1 MMTWK
6 GSPVVDHAVV
16 AEAGLD
22 QNGDTFAAERAV
34 GDTDLLCDLG
44 ATYPLDGFSA
54 DPRDL
59 LGFYKGIH
67 SAEDDDLDEDDADDD
82 DDQDDFIPDDAD
94 DLDDDEEEDDDEDD
108 DDDSD

>member
-16 AEAGLD
+16 AGAGLGQD
-22 QNGDTFAAERAV
+22 GDTFAAERAV
-34 GDTDLLCDLG
+34 VDTDLLCDLG
-44 ATYPLDGFSA
+44 ATYLLDGFSA
-54 DPRDL
+54 NPRDL

-82 DDQDDFIPDDAD
+82 DDHDDFIPDDAD

-108 DDDSD
+108 DDAD